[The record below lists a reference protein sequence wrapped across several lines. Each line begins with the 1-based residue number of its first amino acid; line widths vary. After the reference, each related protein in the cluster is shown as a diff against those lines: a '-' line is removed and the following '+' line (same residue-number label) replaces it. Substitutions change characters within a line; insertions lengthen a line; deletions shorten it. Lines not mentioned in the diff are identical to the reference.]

1 MQVFYLCERR
11 PTNTVDYAHKN
22 RKLFGMVKNLYQ
34 FGARPFEGEISHCNG
49 FAFFGSLWYL
59 DVTKRVVT
67 SFRSSE
73 LFY

>member
-1 MQVFYLCERR
+1 MCERR

-22 RKLFGMVKNLYQ
+22 RKLFGMAKYLYQ
-34 FGARPFEGEISHCNG
+34 YGARPFEGERENISHCNG
-49 FAFFGSLWYL
+49 FAFFESLWYL
-59 DVTKRVVT
+59 DVTKRVAT